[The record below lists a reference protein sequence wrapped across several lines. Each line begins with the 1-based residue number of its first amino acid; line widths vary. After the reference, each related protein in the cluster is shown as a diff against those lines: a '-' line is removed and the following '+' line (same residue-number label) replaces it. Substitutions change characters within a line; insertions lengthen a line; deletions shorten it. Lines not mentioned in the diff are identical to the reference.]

1 MSNDQVSEDNGDS
14 DDMSEDDDKSKK
26 YEIVH
31 RKLFLR
37 KAFGINLDGTAIP
50 NIEEINGYP
59 TPEYNC
65 VKSVDQYNEIVTV
78 LKHWGDDAFI
88 KDHPDDPVAREYLRF
103 RLRNKKVGY
112 NYKRDWRLECV
123 EDADGNAKTNLVKVS
138 NNKIVLHSLD
148 VFDAIREAHLQIGHL
163 KTERTLQL
171 MRPKYYSCTKD
182 LCTIWI
188 SDCPGCHHKN
198 DGMVKRK
205 GASRP
210 LISSEFRDRIQV
222 DLIDMR
228 TIRKRDVYGTMQ
240 RWIMTVKDHST
251 GLIYLVALPRKM
263 ANYVAAELE
272 KYFGFIG
279 YPHIFHTGMYSIVV
293 VLVL

>member
-65 VKSVDQYNEIVTV
+65 VKSMDQYNEIVTV

-88 KDHPDDPVAREYLRF
+88 KDHPDDPLAREYLQF
-103 RLRNKKVGY
+103 RLRNTKVGY

-123 EDADGNAKTNLVKVS
+123 EDADGSSKTNLVKVS

-148 VFDAIREAHLQIGHL
+148 LFDAIREAHLQIGHL

-171 MRPKYYSCTKD
+171 MRPNYYSCTKE
-182 LCTIWI
+182 LCSMWI
-188 SDCPGCHHKN
+188 SDCSVCHHKN
-198 DGMVKRK
+198 EGKVKRK

-222 DLIDMR
+222 DLID
-228 TIRKRDVYGTMQ
+228 GC
-240 RWIMTVKDHST
+240 
-251 GLIYLVALPRKM
+251 
-263 ANYVAAELE
+263 
-272 KYFGFIG
+272 
-279 YPHIFHTGMYSIVV
+279 
-293 VLVL
+293 

>member
-88 KDHPDDPVAREYLRF
+88 KDHPDDPLAREYLRF
-103 RLRNKKVGY
+103 RLRNTKVGY

-171 MRPKYYSCTKD
+171 MRPNYYSCTKE

-222 DLIDMR
+222 DLID
-228 TIRKRDVYGTMQ
+228 GC
-240 RWIMTVKDHST
+240 
-251 GLIYLVALPRKM
+251 
-263 ANYVAAELE
+263 
-272 KYFGFIG
+272 
-279 YPHIFHTGMYSIVV
+279 
-293 VLVL
+293 